1 MKFKKNKKRFD
12 YKIRRN
18 LVIVISISLL
28 ILLYMFKNTSFIIR
42 TLSAGSLLILF
53 FFVDYYFD
61 MRFEPRHYLFV
72 ILISAFGLMLSPL
85 YFLYPQYDK
94 ILHFVLPIMFCSI
107 VFHMIAKL
115 KLKLKW
121 KLTFVFFTVI
131 GFLALFEIGEY
142 LLDIFFDLK
151 LQGVFL
157 QDIQGLQ
164 KFDILLDKIEDTMI
178 DLVLGVLGILSY
190 ILFKIFTKR
199 FQS

>member
-1 MKFKKNKKRFD
+1 
-12 YKIRRN
+12 
-18 LVIVISISLL
+18 
-28 ILLYMFKNTSFIIR
+28 
-42 TLSAGSLLILF
+42 
-53 FFVDYYFD
+53 
-61 MRFEPRHYLFV
+61 
-72 ILISAFGLMLSPL
+72 
-85 YFLYPQYDK
+85 
-94 ILHFVLPIMFCSI
+94 
-107 VFHMIAKL
+107 MIAKL